1 MVVPIHLPDIYR
13 YMYISGHVSR
23 TLTAH
28 AHTHTHMVT
37 SLAMMEACSCI
48 LFDLSVSPRFSKQVP
63 RYPVRVFVYI
73 RGKVYGAF

>member
-1 MVVPIHLPDIYR
+1 MVPVHLPG
-13 YMYISGHVSR
+13 YIPGTCIHVTYTHS
-23 TLTAH
+23 TLTH

-73 RGKVYGAF
+73 SGKVYGAF